1 MSEFETDFVS
11 GELESPLAVRLKQ
24 LAISEPETDFA
35 KVVLGDE
42 QEFAIIS
49 KQRGLVQM
57 AEDDLTRAIQS
68 FVSQKRSE
76 VGRAVESISKLEP
89 ILESKLNDEE
99 KRREKIKK
107 DWENLGTGWFRLRVL
122 GFNAGQSINNLRE
135 RFQVMYSDII
145 QESFPA
151 RLFALGGLA
160 LGLNLNNSK
169 YESEKSRYE
178 AKVFNLMRVYGFVT
192 SESDSVRDFISAI
205 SYKHPVSGQ
214 ILIFSK
220 AFFELINDPDILD
233 SVRDYVCGSDNLAKL
248 LNEKGYIGLERFT
261 VILNHWIE
269 EQRKLPE

>member
-107 DWENLGTGWFRLRVL
+107 DWENLGTG
-122 GFNAGQSINNLRE
+122 
-135 RFQVMYSDII
+135 
-145 QESFPA
+145 
-151 RLFALGGLA
+151 
-160 LGLNLNNSK
+160 
-169 YESEKSRYE
+169 
-178 AKVFNLMRVYGFVT
+178 
-192 SESDSVRDFISAI
+192 
-205 SYKHPVSGQ
+205 
-214 ILIFSK
+214 
-220 AFFELINDPDILD
+220 
-233 SVRDYVCGSDNLAKL
+233 
-248 LNEKGYIGLERFT
+248 
-261 VILNHWIE
+261 
-269 EQRKLPE
+269 